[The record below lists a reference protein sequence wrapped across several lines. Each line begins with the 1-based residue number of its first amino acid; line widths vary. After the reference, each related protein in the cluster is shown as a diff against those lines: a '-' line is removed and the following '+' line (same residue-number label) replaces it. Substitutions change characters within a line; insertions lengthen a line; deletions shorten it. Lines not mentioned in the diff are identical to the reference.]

1 MASSAPGD
9 AGRVMHGSGRGFTLA
24 SQEKQEKIVVLGSET
39 FFPAYAKAVQLC
51 ATQRLMTKPLLTVQ
65 LAVLAASSA
74 KSLGSFLIGLA

>member
-1 MASSAPGD
+1 
-9 AGRVMHGSGRGFTLA
+9 MHGSGRGFTLA